1 MKILITGGLG
11 YIGSHVTVL
20 LLEQGHEVIC
30 VDNLEN
36 SSIQVLEGIEDITGK
51 QPHFEALDVCNEG
64 QMERLFSE
72 HSNLQ
77 GIIHFAAHKS
87 VGESVSEPLKYY
99 KNNIGGLFNVLKHST
114 KNSIPFIFSSS
125 CTVYGLSLIHI

>member
-1 MKILITGGLG
+1 MKILVTGGLG

-20 LLEQGHEVIC
+20 LLEKGHEVIC

-36 SSIQVLEGIEDITGK
+36 SSIQVLEGIEAITGK
-51 QPHFEALDVCNEG
+51 QPHFEALDVCNED
-64 QMERLFSE
+64 QMVRLFSE

-87 VGESVSEPLKYY
+87 VGESVSEPLKY
-99 KNNIGGLFNVLKHST
+99 
-114 KNSIPFIFSSS
+114 
-125 CTVYGLSLIHI
+125 